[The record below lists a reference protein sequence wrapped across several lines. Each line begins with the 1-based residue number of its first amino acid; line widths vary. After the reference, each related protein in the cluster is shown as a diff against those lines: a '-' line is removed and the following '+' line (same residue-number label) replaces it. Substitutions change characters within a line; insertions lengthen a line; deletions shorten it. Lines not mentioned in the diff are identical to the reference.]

1 MSLNFEIETLSSNS
15 DTVEEL
21 SDLIIE
27 VVANGGSVS
36 FMHPLSKKTAM
47 TFWEASLAS
56 ADRGERVILGARE
69 NGQLISTVTLL
80 LNCPENQP
88 HRAEIAKL
96 MTRISKRGQ
105 GVARALVTEAE
116 QIAVK
121 KGRTLLNLDTA
132 ADEGAAGFYES
143 LGFHK
148 SGVIP
153 DYALKPHGGLT
164 DTIIYW
170 KRIGNNY

>member
-1 MSLNFEIETLSSNS
+1 
-15 DTVEEL
+15 
-21 SDLIIE
+21 
-27 VVANGGSVS
+27 VANGGSVS
-36 FMHPLSKKTAM
+36 FMHPLSRQTAYS
-47 TFWEASLAS
+47 FWKASLDS
-56 ADRGERVILGARE
+56 AGRGERIVLGARE
-69 NGQLISTVTLL
+69 NGNLISTVTLL
-80 LNCPENQP
+80 LLCPENQP

-96 MTRISKRGQ
+96 MTKVDKRGL
-105 GVARALVTEAE
+105 GIARALVTEAE
-116 QIAVK
+116 RIAVS

-143 LGFHK
+143 LGFNK

-170 KRIGNNY
+170 KRIGPTNY

>member
-1 MSLNFEIETLSSNS
+1 MRQDIA
-15 DTVEEL
+15 EEL
-21 SDLIIE
+21 AEIIIE

-36 FMHPLSKKTAM
+36 FMHPLSKETALA
-47 TFWEASLAS
+47 FWEASLAS
-56 ADRGERVILGARE
+56 ADRGERVVLGARM

-96 MTRISKRGQ
+96 MTRVHNRGK
-105 GVARALVTEAE
+105 GVARALVTKAE
-116 QIAVK
+116 QIAVS
-121 KGRTLLNLDTA
+121 KGRILLNLDTA

-143 LGFHK
+143 LGFQK
-148 SGVIP
+148 SGIIP
-153 DYALKPHGGLT
+153 DYAFKPFGGLT